1 MGSDEVSSRKSAVET
16 AKQSVEVCKERLAQA
31 KARKDKTAVSAE
43 MFNLKQARE
52 NLAYRRKLLSEAR
65 ERAKKK
71 K

>member
-1 MGSDEVSSRKSAVET
+1 MGSDEISRYESDVET
-16 AKQSVEVCKERLAQA
+16 AKQSVEVGKIRLAQA

-52 NLAYRRKLLSEAR
+52 YLAYRRKLLSEAR